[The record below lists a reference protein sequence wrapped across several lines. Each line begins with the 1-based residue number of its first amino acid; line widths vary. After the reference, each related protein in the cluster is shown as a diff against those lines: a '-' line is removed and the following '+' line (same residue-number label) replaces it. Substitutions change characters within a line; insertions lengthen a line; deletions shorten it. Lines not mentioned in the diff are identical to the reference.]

1 MDFWRTWYRYLR
13 NRKLLRLRKRH
24 GGHDTPPPKPLLRG
38 WLHLVM
44 TPLALFMGIALIVL
58 APTITGR
65 IGGAVWLVAAIVL
78 FGTSATYH
86 RGTWKPR
93 SRAMLRQ
100 ADHANIF
107 VFIAAS
113 YTPLALGLLPSAS
126 RTTLLW
132 LIWIVAAVGVA
143 FELLWWTAP
152 RWIDVIL
159 YLAMGWVALGWV
171 NEFWTSAGP
180 LVFGLISLG
189 GVVYTIGAGFYA
201 LKRPNPWPRHFGHHE
216 MFHACTI
223 IAAICHY
230 IAIMIATLR

>member
-1 MDFWRTWYRYLR
+1 MEATTL
-13 NRKLLRLRKRH
+13 
-24 GGHDTPPPKPLLRG
+24 PPPKPLLRG

-93 SRAMLRQ
+93 SEAMLRQ